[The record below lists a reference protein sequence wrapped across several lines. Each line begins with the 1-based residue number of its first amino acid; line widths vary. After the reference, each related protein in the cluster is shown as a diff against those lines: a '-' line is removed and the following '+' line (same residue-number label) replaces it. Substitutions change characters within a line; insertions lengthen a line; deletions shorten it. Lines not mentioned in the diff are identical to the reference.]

1 MLQMGGG
8 RRGSR
13 ATLRVL
19 RVADQGRRQNKSVER
34 ERERGKKS
42 LMKIEIGKNKRKKK
56 KV

>member
-1 MLQMGGG
+1 MLQMGEG
-8 RRGSR
+8 RSGSS